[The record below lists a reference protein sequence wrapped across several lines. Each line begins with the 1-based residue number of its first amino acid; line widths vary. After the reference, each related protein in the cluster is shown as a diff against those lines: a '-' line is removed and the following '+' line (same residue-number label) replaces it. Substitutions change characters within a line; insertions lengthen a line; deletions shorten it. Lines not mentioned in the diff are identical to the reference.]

1 MNYSKWIF
9 NVDEIALPQK
19 KMTSSTFT
27 AREKSIAS
35 FKALKDSL
43 ALLLGVNVVGNL
55 KLKSVVTS
63 QSPNPRTLKNLDCP
77 YSMCSLGTL

>member
-1 MNYSKWIF
+1 
-9 NVDEIALPQK
+9 
-19 KMTSSTFT
+19 MTSSTFT
-27 AREKSIAS
+27 AREEKSIAS

-63 QSPNPRTLKNLDCP
+63 QLPNPRTLKNLDCP